1 MSIFHRSIFSF
12 DDLVCRERDLVR
24 RWSAPVEQGAVLHLP
39 WLTDSLRDAFTK
51 LASDLSRK
59 YATPKL
65 RAEIMIAGGFAASP
79 GVDGIKEK
87 PPLHEGGGFVEK
99 LGFKTD

>member
-1 MSIFHRSIFSF
+1 MRHWLAS
-12 DDLVCRERDLVR
+12 
-24 RWSAPVEQGAVLHLP
+24 VEQDAAVRLP
-39 WLTDSLRDAFTK
+39 WLTDSLRNAFTK

-65 RAEIMIAGGFAASP
+65 RAEIVIEGGFAASP
-79 GVDGIKEK
+79 GVDRIKEK
-87 PPLHEGGGFVEK
+87 PPLHEGGGFGEE